1 MMTVTN
7 QAFESISPTLYDMAL
22 EYGFTSEE
30 AEALL
35 QEEIAKATAKHTVQ
49 QVKEIQPPS
58 LTLYDM
64 ALEYGMS
71 DEEAEALMQDAIRS
85 FERQITQIFEGV
97 VYPVIP
103 QPPVV
108 KKSKPKTKRKTSTL
122 EFIEEKLNSLDVSDP
137 VRIYLEE
144 VATHVGE
151 AGIELESFKFLAKE
165 LEAIEKHEHSRGGA
179 NVLAG

>member
-7 QAFESISPTLYDMAL
+7 KAFESISPTLYDMAL
-22 EYGFTSEE
+22 EHGYSPEE

-35 QEEIAKATAKHTVQ
+35 QAEIANATAKHTVK

-64 ALEYGMS
+64 ALEHGMS
-71 DEEAEALMQDAIRS
+71 DEEAEAIMRDSIRT

-97 VYPVIP
+97 TYPVIP

-108 KKSKPKTKRKTSTL
+108 KKTKTKRKTSTL
-122 EFIEEKLNSLDVSDP
+122 EFLEEKLNSLDVSDP

-165 LEAIEKHEHSRGGA
+165 LEAIDKREHSRGGA
-179 NVLAG
+179 DVLAG